1 MRVFTRPLKVV
12 RIAFS
17 LCIGGLLFTGCST
30 PQDVTSYTHPITGRR
45 TDLMSPTLLD
55 SESGREMLWL
65 NAYRDYQNRYESR
78 MYLEAIYGANKE
90 GGYLDILPGRSLTII
105 ADGNEMNLSGLGTL
119 ERKEDGNAVFESAR
133 YEVTQDDLEQIIDAT
148 KVTVQLR
155 GRNGLV
161 VREFGPENFASFRK
175 FVDLASEAGN

>member
-1 MRVFTRPLKVV
+1 MRVFTRPLKV
-12 RIAFS
+12 AAALFS
-17 LCIGGLLFTGCST
+17 LCIGGMLLSGCGTTS
-30 PQDVTSYTHPITGRR
+30 DVTSYTHPITGRR
-45 TDLMSPTLLD
+45 TDLMSPTLLE

-65 NAYRDYQNRYESR
+65 NAYRDFQSRYEAR
-78 MYLEAIYGANKE
+78 MYMEAIYGANKE

-105 ADGNEMNLSGLGTL
+105 ADGNELNLSGLGTL

-133 YEVTQDDLEQIIDAT
+133 YEITEDDLDQIVSAA

-161 VREFGPENFASFRK
+161 VREFGPENFESFRR
-175 FVDLASEAGN
+175 FADLASGASN